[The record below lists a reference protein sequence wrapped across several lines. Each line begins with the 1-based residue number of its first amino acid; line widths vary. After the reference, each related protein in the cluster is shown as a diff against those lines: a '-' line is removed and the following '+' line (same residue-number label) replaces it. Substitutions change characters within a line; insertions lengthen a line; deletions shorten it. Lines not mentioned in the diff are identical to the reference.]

1 MYSYSIENT
10 QISDFVIPEKI
21 IIMRITIDIKWFLK
35 FLFVN
40 SCQKSSKLMGSV
52 LFWYLISFLG
62 PPLTPYFLTISIVY
76 VPVGYNHALP
86 VFSVEQY
93 SFKYIFFEHNRH
105 KSRHIVPQK
114 ADNTQ
119 QLLFGIS
126 W

>member
-93 SFKYIFFEHNRH
+93 SFKYIFFR
-105 KSRHIVPQK
+105 
-114 ADNTQ
+114 T
-119 QLLFGIS
+119 
-126 W
+126 